1 MARFCG
7 MTGQELYD
15 RMLNERFGINIE
27 SSADAQAL
35 DELLGGF
42 CNFSIRE
49 YFDTFGILSIVASKT
64 YRSHIL
70 YSRTDHY
77 ENSLKGFCRVILPS
91 SMFVGQSI
99 RIESIDDF
107 L

>member
-1 MARFCG
+1 

-42 CNFSIRE
+42 CKFSIRE
-49 YFDTFGILSIVASKT
+49 HYESFGVLSIVASQV
-64 YRSHIL
+64 YRSCIL
-70 YSRTDHY
+70 WTGVDHY
-77 ENSLKGFCRVILPS
+77 EDSLKDFCREILPS
-91 SMFVGQSI
+91 SMFVGQPVEI
-99 RIESIDDF
+99 GTIDDF

>member
-1 MARFCG
+1 

-15 RMLNERFGINIE
+15 RMLHERFGVNIE

-42 CNFSIRE
+42 CAFSIRE
-49 YFDTFGILSIVASKT
+49 YYETYGILSIFASKT
-64 YRSHIL
+64 FSPHIV
-70 YSRTDHY
+70 YSKTDHY
-77 ENSLKGFCRVILPS
+77 ENSLKGFCCMILPS
-91 SMFVGQSI
+91 SMFVGPPVE
-99 RIESIDDF
+99 IETIDDF

>member
-1 MARFCG
+1 

-42 CNFSIRE
+42 CKFSIRE
-49 YFDTFGILSIVASKT
+49 YYERVGALSIVASQRH
-64 YRSHIL
+64 RSRIL
-70 YSRTDHY
+70 WARVEHY
-77 ENSLKGFCRVILPS
+77 EDSLKDFCREILPS
-91 SMFVGQSI
+91 SLFVGPPVEI
-99 RIESIDDF
+99 GTIDD
-107 L
+107 LL

>member
-1 MARFCG
+1 
-7 MTGQELYD
+7 MTGQELYY

-42 CNFSIRE
+42 CEFSIRE
-49 YFDTFGILSIVASKT
+49 YYERLGVLSIVAHSA

-70 YSRTDHY
+70 YMRLDHY
-77 ENSLKGFCRVILPS
+77 ENALRGFCREILPS
-91 SMFVGQSI
+91 SLFVGPPVEI
-99 RIESIDDF
+99 GTIDD
-107 L
+107 LL

>member
-1 MARFCG
+1 

-35 DELLGGF
+35 DDLLGGF
-42 CNFSIRE
+42 CTFSIRE
-49 YFDTFGILSIVASKT
+49 YYERFGVLSIVASQV

-70 YSRTDHY
+70 LTRADHY
-77 ENSLKGFCRVILPS
+77 EDSLKDFCREILPS
-91 SMFVGQSI
+91 SLFVGPPVEI
-99 RIESIDDF
+99 GAIDDF

>member
-1 MARFCG
+1 

-42 CNFSIRE
+42 CQFSIRE
-49 YFDTFGILSIVASKT
+49 YYERFGVLSIVASQV
-64 YRSHIL
+64 YRSPIL
-70 YSRTDHY
+70 WTREEHY
-77 ENSLKGFCRVILPS
+77 EDSLRGFCREILPS
-91 SMFVGQSI
+91 SMFVGPPVEI
-99 RIESIDDF
+99 GTIDD
-107 L
+107 LL

>member
-1 MARFCG
+1 

-27 SSADAQAL
+27 SSADARAL

-42 CNFSIRE
+42 CKFSIRE
-49 YFDTFGILSIVASKT
+49 YYESFGVLSIVASKT
-64 YRSHIL
+64 YSSHIL

-91 SMFVGQSI
+91 SMFVGQSVK
-99 RIESIDDF
+99 IESIDDF

>member
-1 MARFCG
+1 

-42 CNFSIRE
+42 CTFSIRE
-49 YFDTFGILSIVASKT
+49 YYERNGILSIVASQT
-64 YRSHIL
+64 YRSNIL
-70 YSRTDHY
+70 WAGVDHY
-77 ENSLKGFCRVILPS
+77 QPELREFCRELLPS
-91 SMFVGQSI
+91 SMFVGPPVE
-99 RIESIDDF
+99 IESLDDF

>member
-1 MARFCG
+1 

-15 RMLNERFGINIE
+15 RMLHERFGINIE

-49 YFDTFGILSIVASKT
+49 YFDAFGILSIVASKT
-64 YRSHIL
+64 YSSHIL

-77 ENSLKGFCRVILPS
+77 ENALRGFCHTILPS
-91 SMFVGQSI
+91 SMFVGQSVK
-99 RIESIDDF
+99 IESIDDF

>member
-1 MARFCG
+1 

-42 CNFSIRE
+42 CKFSIRE
-49 YFDTFGILSIVASKT
+49 YYEGFGVLSIVASQV
-64 YRSHIL
+64 YRSRIL
-70 YSRTDHY
+70 WTRLEHY
-77 ENSLKGFCRVILPS
+77 EDALRGLCREILPS
-91 SMFVGQSI
+91 SLFVGPPVEI
-99 RIESIDDF
+99 GTIDDF

>member
-1 MARFCG
+1 

-15 RMLNERFGINIE
+15 RMLHERFGINIE

-49 YFDTFGILSIVASKT
+49 YFDAFGILSIVASKT
-64 YRSHIL
+64 YNSHIL

-77 ENSLKGFCRVILPS
+77 EDALRGFCKEILPS
-91 SMFVGQSI
+91 SMFVGPPVEI
-99 RIESIDDF
+99 GTIDDF